1 MLQLQDDN
9 LSLEEQVKELES
21 VIGLTKSDGRAY
33 SPEIRMKLFDAIVA
47 QVPQKT
53 YFIFD

>member
-21 VIGLTKSDGRAY
+21 VIELTKSDGRAY
-33 SPEIRMKLFDAIVA
+33 SPEIRMKVLMLLLLKC
-47 QVPQKT
+47 QQS
-53 YFIFD
+53 IFHL